1 MSIRRSHQHDRAL
14 KRGRPTVEKA
24 FVRCGGERAGLLYWL
39 SRNDRQ
45 DSVRQ
50 IHSSVKD
57 RLMSHGKAR
66 ALLGGCFGMGLR
78 SNRGELIMET
88 STRTRCPLRTTW
100 LVGPRSSEV
109 LSGTAGTLRTTD
121 SHTGESPHSDLR
133 QVVSTKA
140 QNISGRSLCNRG
152 HYRCGGF
159 DRDKALRLREV

>member
-1 MSIRRSHQHDRAL
+1 MSIRRSHQHDRAF
-14 KRGRPTVEKA
+14 KCGQPIGVMD

-45 DSVRQ
+45 DYVRQ

-88 STRTRCPLRTTW
+88 STRTRCALRTTCS
-100 LVGPRSSEV
+100 LVP
-109 LSGTAGTLRTTD
+109 
-121 SHTGESPHSDLR
+121 
-133 QVVSTKA
+133 
-140 QNISGRSLCNRG
+140 
-152 HYRCGGF
+152 
-159 DRDKALRLREV
+159 ALAKCFQELREPSGQPIVTPENPHTQISEGW